1 MQRFKN
7 KIGFFFKKKEEN
19 EIKLIEINHYDIL
32 RIMAARCGS

>member
-7 KIGFFFKKKEEN
+7 KIGFLKKAEEN